1 MSNPGADK
9 LYYVRLPGGQGGR
22 AEMVRLVYVLAGK
35 AYVDVL
41 APFAEAA
48 AAIAG
53 KNPFKQFPVIE
64 TADGKHV
71 YQALAIMHHAAHGT
85 PVWPG
90 DPEALTRAL
99 SVAMGGYDLYQAF
112 GGFAASDLVAKKR
125 FEERHVPKF
134 FAALNEIYG
143 QTPFATGTTPTFADC
158 IVHQSV
164 AWCARRNEVARER
177 LESSP
182 QLMAFMKRFEALPLV
197 RAFVDRQ
204 AAARAL
210 DDGI

>member
-1 MSNPGADK
+1 MSNPESDK
-9 LYYVRLPGGQGGR
+9 LYYPRLPGAQGGR

-35 AYVDVL
+35 SYVDVL
-41 APFAEAA
+41 APMAEAS

-53 KNPFKQFPVIE
+53 KNPYKQFPVIE
-64 TADGKHV
+64 TPSGKHV

-85 PVWPG
+85 PAWPS
-90 DPEALTRAL
+90 DPDALTRAL

-112 GGFAASDLVAKKR
+112 GGFPASDLAAKKK

-134 FAALNEIYG
+134 FSALNEIYG
-143 QTPFATGTTPTFADC
+143 QTPFAAGTTATFADC

-177 LESSP
+177 LEASP
-182 QLMAFMKRFEALPLV
+182 NLLGFMKRFEALPLV
-197 RAFVDRQ
+197 RSFLDRQ

-210 DDGI
+210 DDAI